1 MNKQLEIC
9 KERKY
14 LLQFEFDKINNSFF
28 RFLKSRIKKL
38 DYLNKEIKQCLEL
51 EVKLKTEKIEG

>member
-14 LLQFEFDKINNSFF
+14 LLQSEFDKINNSFF

-38 DYLNKEIKQCLEL
+38 DYLNKEIKKCLEL

>member
-38 DYLNKEIKQCLEL
+38 DYLNKEIKLNNKMIE
-51 EVKLKTEKIEG
+51 EFSMKLQK